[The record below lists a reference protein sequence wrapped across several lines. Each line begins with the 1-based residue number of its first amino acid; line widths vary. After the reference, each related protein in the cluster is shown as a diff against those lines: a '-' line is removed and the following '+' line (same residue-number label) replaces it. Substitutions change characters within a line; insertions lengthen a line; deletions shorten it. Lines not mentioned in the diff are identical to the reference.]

1 MRQHD
6 YDDGEHI
13 PSDELFAALA
23 DRDRRKVLF
32 HLRQNRLATTEELA
46 TVAGDEGVEGVQN
59 RLLADHLPM
68 LEDIGLVA
76 YDRSADQVE
85 LTANPEEVGAWLDL
99 AMRRDLRAEARAT
112 TAGRSS
118 TSKAT
123 GADANADADGDD
135 RIHVLLVDDSVDFVS
150 AMGDL
155 LEREHDD
162 LAVTTATSAP
172 DAFTV
177 LKSEPI
183 HCVVSDYKMPGID
196 GIEFLDA
203 VGEEYPDVSFI
214 LLTNK
219 GSEQA
224 AGEAIAIGASD
235 FVRKETTPEGYDR
248 LARSIRDA
256 VGRGD

>member
-1 MRQHD
+1 MKQHD
-6 YDDGEHI
+6 YGGDHI

-23 DRDRRKVLF
+23 DRNRRKVLF

-46 TVAGDEGVEGVQN
+46 AIAAEDDETTT
-59 RLLADHLPM
+59 RDHLLDDHLPM
-68 LEDIGLVA
+68 LEDIGLVS
-76 YDRSADQVE
+76 YDRFADQVE
-85 LTANPEEVGAWLDL
+85 LTANPDEVGAWLDL
-99 AMRRDLRAEARAT
+99 AMRRDLKTAQRAT
-112 TAGRSS
+112 NVPRPTATRPRPES
-118 TSKAT
+118 
-123 GADANADADGDD
+123 DDD
-135 RIHVLLVDDSVDFVS
+135 RIHVLLVDDSMDFVS

-162 LAVTTATSAP
+162 LSVATATSAP

-177 LKSEPI
+177 LKSEPVD
-183 HCVVSDYKMPGID
+183 CVVSDYKMPGID

-256 VGRGD
+256 VAGDE

>member
-32 HLRQNRLATTEELA
+32 HLRQNRLATTGELA
-46 TVAGDEGVEGVQN
+46 TVAADDDDDGVGAQN

-99 AMRRDLRAEARAT
+99 AMRRDLRVEARAT
-112 TAGRSS
+112 TVGRSS
-118 TSKAT
+118 TSKVT
-123 GADANADADGDD
+123 GAGEDADADD